1 MVTESSAAIYS
12 KNYLESIRRSRD
24 IVKKMSQGI
33 EYNILGLEIQD
44 KIHYGMPLRT
54 MTYDTLGYI
63 KEYNDI
69 RNRHKQNN
77 DLCHTSESFLSGI
90 NKTLED
96 LRTRLH
102 ICVNALEDWY
112 FDDDICRRTLQ
123 EQFHAATM
131 EGLGIADYNCGT
143 DS

>member
-1 MVTESSAAIYS
+1 MEGCFGISTADISTGQCFVTEMD
-12 KNYLESIRRSRD
+12 KPRRLVD
-24 IVKKMSQGI
+24 
-33 EYNILGLEIQD
+33 EIT
-44 KIHYGMPLRT
+44 KFMPAE
-54 MTYDTLGYI
+54 I
-63 KEYNDI
+63 ICN
-69 RNRHKQNN
+69 Q
-77 DLCHTSESFLSGI
+77 SFLLCGI
-90 NKTLED
+90 DVED

-143 DS
+143 IAAGALFQYLHDRRG